1 MKSIF
6 LILILFI
13 SQKALAEN
21 RITFEDFL
29 KAATSQ
35 NLTLKIESAKS
46 KAAESNSSGI
56 TLPPPT
62 VGLMKMT
69 EKESGSSANGFEVEQ
84 MIPFPGRIAKDH
96 SARRFEAQAQEEMRK
111 GIEAETFAKAKILYL
126 DLWASQ
132 QRKQALLSR
141 RQAIEEHLKLSRA
154 ATRSD
159 SFLKIHTLKAE
170 SDLDLLENDILSA
183 DQEIREKE
191 SIAGEF
197 LNVDVRS
204 FHPVL
209 TEPPLTEL
217 PTSVE
222 DRNSHQLEASRLTLE
237 SFKAREDEGKL
248 AWFPDFYLR
257 YRETGGTQMMPRYS
271 EAMVGISLPFIFPW
285 QSSRDSEKNSFQRQ
299 QSELEFEKEKI
310 RINSDKY
317 TLSSR
322 AQSLRQQL
330 DNLNRKVL
338 PKAERRMK
346 LIHNIAPR
354 DMESLQ
360 DHREAMEAFPELKL
374 KSLDLRM
381 QYENAAAELLKYT
394 WSSK

>member
-1 MKSIF
+1 MKAIF
-6 LILILFI
+6 LIFILFT
-13 SQKALAEN
+13 SQNALAET
-21 RITFEDFL
+21 RMTFNEFL
-29 KAATSQ
+29 GIAKSQ
-35 NLTLKIESAKS
+35 NLTLKIEAAKS
-46 KAAESNSSGI
+46 EVVQANSSGI
-56 TLPPPT
+56 TLPPPM

-69 EKESGSSANGFEVEQ
+69 EKEGGSSANGFEVEQ
-84 MIPFPGRIAKDH
+84 MIPFPGKIAKDH
-96 SARRFEAQAQEEMRK
+96 SARKYEAQAQEEVRK
-111 GIEAETFAKAKILYL
+111 GAEAEILAKAKILYL

-132 QRKQALLSR
+132 QKKEALLSR
-141 RQAIEEHLKLSRA
+141 KQAIEEHLKLSRA

-159 SFLKIHTLKAE
+159 SFLKIHTIKAE
-170 SDLDLLENDILSA
+170 SDLDLLENDLLSA

-191 SIAGEF
+191 SAAAEF
-197 LNVDVRS
+197 LNVDAKS
-204 FHPVL
+204 FHPTF
-209 TEPPLTEL
+209 TEPQLTEL
-217 PTSVE
+217 PSDISST
-222 DRNSHQLEASRLTLE
+222 NSHQLEASRLTLE
-237 SFKAREDEGKL
+237 SFKARADEGKL

-271 EAMVGISLPFIFPW
+271 EAMIGISLPFLFPW
-285 QSSRDSEKNSFQRQ
+285 QSSRDSDKNSFQRQ
-299 QSELEFEKEKI
+299 QSELEYEREKV
-310 RINSDKY
+310 RINSEKY
-317 TLSSR
+317 TLSNR

-374 KSLDLRM
+374 KAIELRM